1 MGYTTYATLLYQIDK
16 EHVQT
21 ILKQKN
27 IKSYLY
33 PINESWTAVMLSDE
47 EDGSDE
53 FAAYISEITGQL
65 SMYVASLPNQ
75 AWGFSCYLNGE
86 VLVSW
91 FIQYNDVACDLQL
104 EGTLSTLSD
113 WVTSPSS
120 FERFMNYTLQNESA
134 EKALGEARAL
144 FLQAFDI
151 ADVEGWS
158 FAYLSRQTSQFLQQH
173 RILINKCRRS
183 PVRVKKM
190 IKACLQ
196 EHLLKAGFVLSEAVP
211 TPNQEGGKKG
221 RDALEQFAFYRATPA
236 ITNTGLLLTFHKR
249 QRKFTALLQH
259 ASYGSIDL
267 WTWSEG
273 KWGRTHGVAQWRSY
287 ADEQELVEYLYE
299 VAHLFVEY
307 GPAFFQQ
314 IDHNLEVFSPRD
326 LLLDIADKS
335 LISRGF
341 LRESTNEYTSYV
353 NDQYE
358 LSFTHTTYPRQL
370 FGRFRHVS
378 EPTVWHNL
386 HPFWLDQCYYCTKTE
401 FIHLLGHMLQTFER
415 QTT

>member
-21 ILKQKN
+21 ILKQNN

-47 EDGSDE
+47 EDGGDE

-86 VLVSW
+86 ALVSW
-91 FIQYNDVACDLQL
+91 FIQYNDVASDLQL

-120 FERFMNYTLQNESA
+120 FERFMNYTLQNESE
-134 EKALGEARAL
+134 EKAHEEARAL

-173 RILINKCRRS
+173 RILVNNCRRS

-196 EHLLKAGFVLSEAVP
+196 EQLFKAGFVLSEAVP
-211 TPNQEGGKKG
+211 TPTQEGEKKEGK
-221 RDALEQFAFYRATPA
+221 LS
-236 ITNTGLLLTFHKR
+236 NSLLLIV
-249 QRKFTALLQH
+249 Q
-259 ASYGSIDL
+259 
-267 WTWSEG
+267 
-273 KWGRTHGVAQWRSY
+273 
-287 ADEQELVEYLYE
+287 
-299 VAHLFVEY
+299 
-307 GPAFFQQ
+307 
-314 IDHNLEVFSPRD
+314 
-326 LLLDIADKS
+326 LLL
-335 LISRGF
+335 
-341 LRESTNEYTSYV
+341 
-353 NDQYE
+353 
-358 LSFTHTTYPRQL
+358 
-370 FGRFRHVS
+370 
-378 EPTVWHNL
+378 
-386 HPFWLDQCYYCTKTE
+386 
-401 FIHLLGHMLQTFER
+401 
-415 QTT
+415 